1 MTEPNHYKQTK
12 EFFRISATERQGY
25 YDAQAGGPLK
35 HNPWQRRIRRM
46 ALRVLDKLSEKK
58 PGNISTLIDIGCG
71 RGDFAMQMA
80 QRYPHLT
87 KIYGCDFSKETLSI
101 ARQNAASLKN
111 ITFWEAD
118 LLDMPF
124 EDKQFD
130 VAICIN
136 VLHHIH
142 KDNLAKAVGQLSRVT
157 RKYLI
162 LEIKNDDNFYYHYIH
177 PKSFSGITVYITSVK
192 VLNRLFKEYG
202 FRLKK
207 QHGIFL
213 FNWLSPLV
221 LLVYEKL

>member
-1 MTEPNHYKQTK
+1 MTETNHYKQTK

-35 HNPWQRRIRRM
+35 HNPWQRRTRRM
-46 ALRVLDKLSEKK
+46 ALRVLDKLSEKS
-58 PGNISTLIDIGCG
+58 PGNISTLIDVGCG
-71 RGDFAMQMA
+71 RGDFTIQIA
-80 QRYPHLT
+80 QQCPYLT

-101 ARQNAASLKN
+101 AQKDAASLEK
-111 ITFWEAD
+111 ITFQEAN

-130 VAICIN
+130 AAICIN

-142 KDNLAKAVGQLSRVT
+142 KDDLPRAVKQLSRIT
-157 RKYLI
+157 KKYLI
-162 LEIKNDDNFYYHYIH
+162 LEIKNDDNPYYHYFH
-177 PKSFSGITVYITSVK
+177 PKSFRGITVYITSVK
-192 VLNRLFKEYG
+192 VLNKLFKEHG